1 MDIQIGELNSTID
14 TVDNASPALQQT
26 VKAVL
31 QALKDQ
37 QANQRALNADLD
49 TRSIIEQQREPR

>member
-37 QANQRALNADLD
+37 LANQQSLNADLD
-49 TRSIIEQQREPR
+49 TRSIIGQQREPR

>member
-31 QALKDQ
+31 EALKEQ
-37 QANQRALNADLD
+37 QEKQRALNADLD
-49 TRSIIEQQREPR
+49 MRSIIEQQREPR